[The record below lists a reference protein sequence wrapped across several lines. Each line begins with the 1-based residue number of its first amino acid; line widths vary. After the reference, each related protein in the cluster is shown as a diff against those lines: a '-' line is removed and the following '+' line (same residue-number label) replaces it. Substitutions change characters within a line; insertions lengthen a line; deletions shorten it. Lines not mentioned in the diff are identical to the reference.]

1 MKRTHTF
8 IHMLLGAILIATTAM
23 AQQNPEQAGVDQ
35 ASGDRLLTEISAVR
49 AQLDIA
55 SKRPGITLR
64 AGGGAGI
71 GHKPPVQG
79 PGAPASREGGA
90 GIGHKPGEQQPVS
103 PVAGQVPAP
112 IQLPTDPSASERET
126 VQPRLLDP
134 SEYRRRP
141 GEAAAYA
148 ASFCVSRIGLLES
161 AYRAFERE
169 YRRGNAEGA
178 FVLFRRGLDAAI
190 RGDGTS
196 PAPTDGP
203 FSVLQRSLERGVE
216 ILDTADQAF
225 YLETDLDKRER
236 LKRELI
242 QKYVSFI
249 VHKVVPLESLTLLPF
264 MLEYRL
270 GRCTDCN
277 PADRESYPKRWN
289 EFEDK
294 FAAYA
299 KAQVEWVQTFAKY
312 NPMDGVVPFG
322 TAELY
327 LRLVNKVAGYA
338 ADDLTATAVF
348 LGAVGCAS
356 SELTQIAN
364 DTRMCNPAMPVLS
377 CVEPS
382 TSVNAFRGNEL
393 AMHQIWHQIQQLV
406 LPHMTVQFVRRF
418 YSSCSFNGADAPGS
432 IR

>member
-1 MKRTHTF
+1 MKRTHNF
-8 IHMLLGAILIATTAM
+8 IYMLLGAILVATTAM
-23 AQQNPEQAGVDQ
+23 AQQNREQAVDQ

-55 SKRPGITLR
+55 SKRPTLQR
-64 AGGGAGI
+64 GGGAGI

-79 PGAPASREGGA
+79 PMAPAAREGGA
-90 GIGHKPGEQQPVS
+90 GIGHKPGDQL
-103 PVAGQVPAP
+103 PAP
-112 IQLPTDPSASERET
+112 IQLPTDPTASERET

-169 YRRGNAEGA
+169 YWRGNAEGA

-216 ILDTADQAF
+216 LLETADQAF

-270 GRCTDCN
+270 GRCSDCN

-312 NPMDGVVPFG
+312 NAVDGVVPFG

-382 TSVNAFRGNEL
+382 SSVNAFRGNEL

-418 YSSCSFNGADAPGS
+418 YSSCTFNGADAPGS